1 MVLQSSA
8 QSENRGAIRWFGLPG
23 NNRRQGSVTTDTS
36 RLVEISDNARVDSI
50 KVMTELSQ
58 RLAPIPR
65 SVSEPTPSF
74 TAHLTAKLRVRA
86 LLRLCSHNCD
96 IIRAFVKGRGA
107 AEMSSGYPPP
117 RLSVPSPPRV
127 PSMTYGPPRR
137 DIAYTPGH
145 PPPYPAPYAP
155 PMRQSRRWVR
165 APDGLFYPNYVDST
179 STSTESSN
187 EIKSPVTYWE

>member
-117 RLSVPSPPRV
+117 RLSVPPPRV
-127 PSMTYGPPRR
+127 PSMTYGPPLR
-137 DIAYTPGH
+137 DIA
-145 PPPYPAPYAP
+145 PYAAPYAP